1 MTRFSPDAFL
11 IHILILS
18 EGNQRRTGGPRAGR
32 TETDDRDPD
41 SDVCRTTNP
50 AMLGE
55 ATVNLDVSKPAKLAT
70 VNGAEKGQPAAV
82 ERNSTL
88 EGPSL
93 AGAWQ

>member
-1 MTRFSPDAFL
+1 MTRFSANGL
-11 IHILILS
+11 LILIDTC
-18 EGNQRRTGGPRAGR
+18 GRNQRRTGGPRAGR
-32 TETDDRDPD
+32 TDTEDRDPD
-41 SDVCRTTNP
+41 SDVCRTTNL

-55 ATVNLDVSKPAKLAT
+55 ATVNVDVSKPAKLVT

-88 EGPSL
+88 EELLP

>member
-1 MTRFSPDAFL
+1 MTRFSANGL
-11 IHILILS
+11 LILIDTCVR
-18 EGNQRRTGGPRAGR
+18 NQRRTGGPRAGR
-32 TETDDRDPD
+32 TDTEDRDPD
-41 SDVCRTTNP
+41 SDVCRTTNL

-55 ATVNLDVSKPAKLAT
+55 ATVNLDVSKPAKLVT

-88 EGPSL
+88 EELSP